1 MPPLLYLVHRI
12 PFPPNKGDK
21 VRSYHLLQYLRQHY
35 RVFLGAFVDD
45 PADWQHAERVRAL
58 CEDAYLAPL
67 DPRRAKLRSL
77 QAFASGAPLSVP
89 YYRDAGFQRWVTN
102 VVQRRQIDTALVFSS
117 PMAQYVSG
125 FDRMRRVAD
134 FVDVDSAK
142 WSQYATTKRWPMSWV
157 YRREGRT
164 LLAFERSV
172 ARQLDAT
179 VFVSPAEAALFRS
192 LAPECADRTHHAENG
207 VDTEYFCP
215 DGGGESPYPAGTRA
229 VVFTGAMDYWP
240 NVDAV
245 RWFAAEVWPG
255 LQARYPGTAFY
266 IVGAR
271 PTPAV
276 TALGDLP
283 GVVVTGTVPDIRPY
297 LAHAAVSVAPLRIAR
312 GIQNKVLEAMA
323 MARPVVAA
331 PGAFEG
337 IEATPGSELLV
348 AAGAVP
354 FAEAVGTVLDGG
366 LPDMGR
372 LARERVLVRYSW
384 RTCGNRI
391 ARLLRGMRLL
401 QGQESASDA
410 GGLAR
415 ERSGGSAP

>member
-1 MPPLLYLVHRI
+1 MRI
-12 PFPPNKGDK
+12 LFLAQRVPYPPNRGDK
-21 VRSYHLLQYLRQHY
+21 ITTWRLIERMARKHEVRVIAFAHDGADRDAARHLSSIGIQTT
-35 RVFLGAFVDD
+35 AVD
-45 PADWQHAERVRAL
+45 HAATAAR
-58 CEDAYLAPL
+58 
-67 DPRRAKLRSL
+67 LRSL
-77 QAFASGAPLSVP
+77 PLLLTGQPLTLGVYGSKALQRAVDREAGWADVAYAYSSSMGAFLEPHGRLA
-89 YYRDAGFQRWVTN
+89 
-102 VVQRRQIDTALVFSS
+102 
-117 PMAQYVSG
+117 
-125 FDRMRRVAD
+125 RVMHFAEL
-134 FVDVDSAK
+134 DSDK
-142 WSQYATTKRWPMSWV
+142 WRQYAQRSSAPMSWV
-157 YRREGRT
+157 YGREQRT
-164 LLAFERSV
+164 LLAFESRV
-172 ARQLDAT
+172 ARSFSEN
-179 VFVSPAEAALFRS
+179 VFCTPLEQRVFQEQIPGASSIVLR
-192 LAPECADRTHHAENG
+192 NG
-207 VDTEYFCP
+207 VDLKYYGPQPEL
-215 DGGGESPYPAGTRA
+215 ARA
-229 VVFTGAMDYWP
+229 RHMVFTGVMNYLP
-240 NVDAV
+240 NVDGCEF
-245 RWFAAEVWPG
+245 FAREVLPLLYG
-255 LQARYPGTAFY
+255 RYPDLRFT
-266 IVGAR
+266 IVGSN

-276 TALGDLP
+276 HALAKLP
-283 GVVVTGTVPDIRPY
+283 GVAVTGFVDDTRPW
-297 LAHAAVSVAPLRIAR
+297 LAQAAISVAPLRIAR